1 MKVIPRGK
9 YMLVK
14 PDGEESKENE
24 FGLLSPSN
32 EEAEEKAQG
41 VVEAV
46 GDEVKGVKKG
56 DKVIYGVLAGEL
68 LKIKGVDYRLLHDE
82 DVIAFLK

>member
-1 MKVIPRGK
+1 
-9 YMLVK
+9 MLVK